1 MEKMK
6 ILHLPLMAKWY
17 EMIERGEKLEEYR
30 EDKPFWRK
38 RLMECFRSDKNGCAD
53 AIFPKCRQCFCT
65 YGASKPGKF
74 KKFDAVKFRYGYTKR
89 TMTFRIK
96 NIRFGKGKKEWGAGS
111 NDVFII
117 ELGERIKEGE
127 V

>member
-1 MEKMK
+1 MK

-30 EDKPFWRK
+30 ENKPYWQK
-38 RLMECFRSDKNGCAD
+38 RLLSN
-53 AIFPKCRQCFCT
+53 T
-65 YGASKPGKF
+65 Y
-74 KKFDAVKFRYGYTKR
+74 DTVKFRYGYTTR

-96 NIRFGKGKKEWGAGS
+96 KIRFGRGRKGWGAGD

-117 ELGERIKEGE
+117 ELDKRIDQ
-127 V
+127 

>member
-30 EDKPFWRK
+30 EVKSYWIRK
-38 RLMECFRSDKNGCAD
+38 LTEIKYDILLFSYRNGFLP
-53 AIFPKCRQCFCT
+53 IP
-65 YGASKPGKF
+65 F

-117 ELGERIKEGE
+117 ELGERIQEDE